1 MKHLDEILTN
11 ICTYTKST
19 TKVYVVENLKVDIYF
34 LKKAKNTFLSIL
46 EVKIPR
52 KLLFLSFIYA
62 KNL

>member
-1 MKHLDEILTN
+1 MKHLDEISTN

-34 LKKAKNTFLSIL
+34 LKKAKNAFLSIL